1 MHRILEFKENN
12 KHILFILIFLVLTL
26 LSLTQLFFIKDS
38 FLSFLYVPFL
48 VDFFGIS
55 AFIFI
60 LWLISLSILFFYSPL
75 TFKNKKNILIAFIAP
90 IILII
95 ELSSF
100 STFFSYNKE
109 GIFKF
114 SYGGVLGEYIIKFP
128 SEWDRFNPSLANYIL
143 GALRLVS
150 LARGYDPRDFM
161 LFAFGGAGPLHA
173 VSLASELGI
182 PKVLVPMR
190 PGITNAVGCVVADVR
205 HDYVNSINVPLA
217 KVDMDH
223 VHGIFASQIKAGKK
237 IIASEGI
244 DIEEMVIIHQVD
256 MQFQGQTHIL
266 NFTLQNPNVSRNA
279 LQSSFEK
286 AYLKRFNV
294 ELPEIR
300 AVLVNI
306 HTSVI
311 GRRKPVPLKRLIS
324 QLNHKKKLSEC
335 IIHNRPVWFDSGWH
349 DTPIYNRE
357 FLPPKIKFK
366 GPAVIEQ
373 LDTTTVVEPGNHV
386 EVDESGNLIISL

>member
-1 MHRILEFKENN
+1 MNM
-12 KHILFILIFLVLTL
+12 
-26 LSLTQLFFIKDS
+26 
-38 FLSFLYVPFL
+38 
-48 VDFFGIS
+48 
-55 AFIFI
+55 A
-60 LWLISLSILFFYSPL
+60 
-75 TFKNKKNILIAFIAP
+75 
-90 IILII
+90 
-95 ELSSF
+95 
-100 STFFSYNKE
+100 
-109 GIFKF
+109 
-114 SYGGVLGEYIIKFP
+114 
-128 SEWDRFNPSLANYIL
+128 

-150 LARGYDPRDFM
+150 LARGYDPRDFA

-205 HDYVNSINVPLA
+205 HDYVNSINVPLNQA
-217 KVDMDH
+217 DMDQ
-223 VHGIFASQIKAGKK
+223 VHDIFASQIRAGNE

-244 DIEEMVIIHQVD
+244 DIEEIVIIHQVD

-266 NFTLQNPNVSRNA
+266 NFPVQNPSVSRSA
-279 LQSSFEK
+279 LQSLFEK
-286 AYLKRFNV
+286 AYWDRFNV

-300 AVLVNI
+300 AVLVNL

-311 GRRKPVPLKRLIS
+311 GRRKPVPLKTLIS
-324 QLNHKKKLSEC
+324 QTKHKKKLDEC
-335 IIHNRPVWFDSGWH
+335 IIHSRPVWFDSGWH

-373 LDTTTVVEPGNHV
+373 LDTTTVVEPENHV
-386 EVDESGNLIISL
+386 EVDKAGNLIISL